1 MNKTKMTIFEAA
13 IKTFSNSGYNGTTM
27 DQVAE
32 AAGVAKGTLYY
43 HFKSKEEIFN
53 FIIEEGLGILV
64 DELKE
69 HIKVVTD
76 PLEKLR
82 IICKAQL
89 AILYRNKDFFKVLMS
104 QLWGQ
109 EIRQVELRNK
119 LGIYIEEIKVFFQE
133 AMDAGIIRKGNAYFM
148 AYAFFGTLCSAAVYE
163 VINIDRIDLDDVVDE
178 LIEYSLRGLKA

>member
-1 MNKTKMTIFEAA
+1 MNKTKTAIFEAA
-13 IKTFSNSGYNGTTM
+13 IKTFSSHGYNGTTM

-32 AAGVAKGTLYY
+32 VAGVAKGTLYY

-53 FIIEEGLGILV
+53 FIIEEGLGV
-64 DELKE
+64 MVEELKE
-69 HIKVVTD
+69 HIKTVVN

-82 IICKAQL
+82 VICKAQL
-89 AILYRNKDFFKVLMS
+89 FILYRNKDFFKVLMS

-119 LGIYIEEIKVFFQE
+119 LGFFIEEIKIFFEE
-133 AMDAGIIRKGNAYFM
+133 AMELGVVRKGNASFM

-163 VINIDRIDLDDVVDE
+163 VINIDSIDLDNVVDE
-178 LIEYSLRGLKA
+178 LIEYSLSGLKA

>member
-1 MNKTKMTIFEAA
+1 MNKTKKAIFEAA
-13 IKTFSNSGYNGTTM
+13 IKAFSLSGYNGTTM
-27 DQVAE
+27 DEVAE
-32 AAGVAKGTLYY
+32 SAGVAKGTLYY

-53 FIIEEGLGILV
+53 FIIGEGLGIMV

-69 HIKVVTD
+69 EIKNAID

-82 IICKAQL
+82 LLCKAQL
-89 AILYRNKDFFKVLMS
+89 SILYRNKDFFKVLMS

-109 EIRQVELRNK
+109 EIRQIELRNK
-119 LGIYIEEIKVFFQE
+119 LEGYIGEIKAFFQE
-133 AMDAGIIRKGNAYFM
+133 AMDSNIIRKGNASFM

-163 VINIDRIDLDDVVDE
+163 VINIDNIDLDSVVDE

>member
-1 MNKTKMTIFEAA
+1 MNKTKKVIFEAA
-13 IKTFSNSGYNGTTM
+13 IKTFSNFGYNGTTM

-43 HFKSKEEIFN
+43 HYKSKEEIFN
-53 FIIEEGLGILV
+53 FIIEEGLGLMV
-64 DELKE
+64 EELKE
-69 HIKVVTD
+69 HIKTVTN

-89 AILYRNKDFFKVLMS
+89 SILYRNKDFFKVLMS

-109 EIRQVELRNK
+109 EIRQVELRNR
-119 LGIYIEEIKVFFQE
+119 LGTYIEEIKDFFEE
-133 AMDAGIIRKGNAYFM
+133 AMEAGIIRKGNASFM

-163 VINIDRIDLDDVVDE
+163 VINIDSINLDNVVDE